1 LQAQQFLEVPCCF
14 SFMKKRTIMVKC
26 NRWVFLGVCGLV
38 GLTAGCAS
46 FDAMNDDAASTTV
59 APVTDGISGRDV
71 GGDAVTQPL
80 DTSSGVGFGD
90 PLGDP
95 NKPLDSTNALLN
107 TRTFYFAFDESALHA
122 EDYPVLRAH
131 ARYLNTHPQQ
141 RITIAGHTD
150 ERGSREYNIALGER
164 RATAVQRFLEAEGV
178 RADQLDTISYGEELP
193 LFEGH
198 TEADWAKNRRAVLF
212 Y

>member
-1 LQAQQFLEVPCCF
+1 MLKF
-14 SFMKKRTIMVKC
+14 KRL
-26 NRWVFLGVCGLV
+26 VFLGVCGLV

-46 FDAMNDDAASTTV
+46 FDAVNDDATSTTV
-59 APVTDGISGRDV
+59 APVIDGVSGRDI

-80 DTSSGVGFGD
+80 DTGLGVGFGD

-95 NKPLDSTNALLN
+95 NKPLDSTNTLLD
-107 TRTFYFAFDESALHA
+107 TRTFYFAFDESALRA
-122 EDYPVLRAH
+122 QDYPVLRAH
-131 ARYLNTHPQQ
+131 ADYLNTHPQR

-178 RADQLDTISYGEELP
+178 RPTQLDTISYGEELP
-193 LFEGH
+193 LFDRHSEVS
-198 TEADWAKNRRAVLF
+198 WAKNRRAVLF